1 MGIRPDCQQQMRPDA
16 GPDRGMAQDT
26 LRLTVLGC
34 GDAFGTGGRLQSSY
48 HVETPQCRFL
58 LDCGAT
64 ALIGINRLE
73 LDPNAIDCILIS
85 HLHGDHFSGL
95 VWWLM
100 HAHYVSNRT
109 EPLTIA
115 GPSGIRDRV
124 HVAAEA
130 LFPGSS
136 ALDLRYPLIYREF
149 VNGEPL
155 AIDGLQVTPFEA
167 SHSSGAPAHALRVE
181 TGGHCLSFSG
191 DTEWVDDLV
200 PCAKGADLFIVDCF
214 GYDTDVGAHM
224 SWKTISSR
232 LDQLKARRL
241 MLTHMGPEMLARL
254 REVQHPHIMAAEDG
268 LVVEI
273 AGEHAAS
280 VAARE

>member
-1 MGIRPDCQQQMRPDA
+1 M
-16 GPDRGMAQDT
+16 QDT

-34 GDAFGTGGRLQSSY
+34 GDAFGSGGRLQSSY
-48 HVETPQCRFL
+48 HVETPHCRFL

-64 ALIGINRLE
+64 ALIGMHRLD
-73 LDPNAIDCILIS
+73 LDPNAIDCIFIS

-100 HAHYVSNRT
+100 HSHYVSHRT

-115 GPSGIRDRV
+115 GPVGIRDRV
-124 HVAAEA
+124 HAAAEA

-136 ALDLRYPLIYREF
+136 ALDLRYPLTYREF
-149 VNGEPL
+149 ANRVPL
-155 AIDGLQVTPFEA
+155 AVSGLEVTAFEA

-181 TGGHCLSFSG
+181 TAGRCISFSG
-191 DTEWVDDLV
+191 DTEWVDDLI

-214 GYDTDVGAHM
+214 GYDADIGSHM

-232 LDQLKARRL
+232 LDDLQAGRI

-254 REVQHPHIMAAEDG
+254 DEIHRPHIIAAEDG
-268 LVVEI
+268 LIVKLP
-273 AGEHAAS
+273 GELAI
-280 VAARE
+280 RNGG